1 MASDYVLRLIDQI
14 ALLLAEILHLRKLGR
29 AGEAR
34 RQISQAC
41 LENIGLPFALVKR
54 SAPETILEM
63 LATGGGTQ
71 HVRAIMLA
79 ELLLQDA
86 ELAESA
92 GQKRQAL
99 ISRAQAR
106 ALIAQNLA
114 QLLPQDQ
121 SVYRAKLDA
130 LNQSKASSKD
140 R

>member
-1 MASDYVLRLIDQI
+1 MKGLLIT
-14 ALLLAEILHLRKLGR
+14 LAI
-29 AGEAR
+29 
-34 RQISQAC
+34 
-41 LENIGLPFALVKR
+41 R

-63 LATGGGTQ
+63 LATSGGTQ

-92 GQKRQAL
+92 GQKREAL

-106 ALIAQNLA
+106 ALIAHNLA
-114 QLLPQDQ
+114 QLSAQDQ
-121 SVYRAKLDA
+121 IIYRAKFDA
-130 LNQSKASSKD
+130 LSQSEVPSKD

>member
-14 ALLLAEILHLRKLGR
+14 ALLLAEILQLRKFGR
-29 AGEAR
+29 AGEA
-34 RQISQAC
+34 QEEISKAC
-41 LENIGLPFALVKR
+41 LENVGLPFALVKH

-63 LATGGGTQ
+63 LESGGGTQ

-92 GQKRQAL
+92 GQKREAL

-106 ALIAQNLA
+106 ALIAHNLA
-114 QLLPQDQ
+114 QLSAQDQ
-121 SVYRAKLDA
+121 TIYRAKLDA
-130 LNQSKASSKD
+130 LSQSEVPSKD

>member
-1 MASDYVLRLIDQI
+1 VATDYVLRLIDQI
-14 ALLLAEILHLRKLGR
+14 ALMLAEILQLRRLGR
-29 AGEAR
+29 AREAHD
-34 RQISQAC
+34 QIATAC
-41 LENIGLPFALVKR
+41 LQSVGLPLALVKH

-86 ELAESA
+86 EIEEQA
-92 GQKRQAL
+92 GKKREAL

-106 ALIAQNLA
+106 TLIAHNLGQLSPEEQASYRSKLNSLA
-114 QLLPQDQ
+114 QSD
-121 SVYRAKLDA
+121 V
-130 LNQSKASSKD
+130 SSKD

>member
-1 MASDYVLRLIDQI
+1 VASDYVLRLIDQI
-14 ALLLAEILHLRKLGR
+14 SLLLAEISQLRKFGR

-34 RQISQAC
+34 RQIPKAC
-41 LENIGLPFALVKR
+41 LENVGLPFALVKR

-79 ELLLQDA
+79 KLLLQDA

-92 GQKRQAL
+92 GRKREAL
-99 ISRAQAR
+99 ISCAQAR

-130 LNQSKASSKD
+130 LSQSKGPSKD